1 MVIYGSVV
9 TITDTQAPTL
19 KPAGPLLAAGWRR
32 PSDIVTYDAADS
44 TGIRSARLEI
54 GGRTTRAARPCD
66 YRRPAPCSNVAGGR
80 IAVPAGVPDGTLAAR
95 IVAEDAA
102 GNPVVAQRTIK
113 LDGTP
118 PVAVLERA
126 SGKSIVISVTDA
138 SSGVAGAT
146 LEVRNKSTEGYRALG
161 ANVENGRLTAML
173 DRGRA
178 SRVDMRVTVRDAAG
192 NVAQGAP
199 TRLTTTSANVGRR
212 SRKVRSGRVTVP
224 FGRTARLRG
233 RLTRSA
239 SQALAGQTI
248 VATATVRRRGAAIKP
263 AGSAITDRRGRF
275 SLRVPA
281 GPSRNYRLVFNGGA
295 GALSAS
301 RGVSVRVPASSTIRA
316 SRTRVSGR
324 TRVRFS
330 GRLRTRGQP
339 IPGRGLVLVLQGRE
353 RGRWRTFEDTRTN
366 GKGRWRASYTFSGRP
381 GRYPIRVRIRRQS
394 SYPFEL
400 GHSRALTVRVG

>member
-1 MVIYGSVV
+1 M
-9 TITDTQAPTL
+9 AP
-19 KPAGPLLAAGWRR
+19 A
-32 PSDIVTYDAADS
+32 DDVVTYDAADS
-44 TGIRSARLEI
+44 TGIRSGRLEI
-54 GGRTTRAARPCD
+54 GGRTSRAARPCD

-80 IAVPAGVPDGTLAAR
+80 IAVPAGIPDGTLGAR
-95 IVAEDAA
+95 IVADDAA
-102 GNPVVAQRTIK
+102 GNQVVAQRTIK

-118 PVAVLERA
+118 PTAVLERA
-126 SGKSIVISVTDA
+126 RGKSIVISVVDA
-138 SSGVAGAT
+138 FAAT
-146 LEVRNKSTEGYRALG
+146 LEVRNKSTEPYRALD
-161 ANVENGRLTAML
+161 AKVENGRLTARLNGRLTARL

-199 TRLTTTSANVGRR
+199 TRLTATSAKFGRR
-212 SRKVRSGRVTVP
+212 SRKVRSGRVKVP
-224 FGRTARLRG
+224 FGRTTRLRG

-248 VATATVRRRGAAIKP
+248 VATATVRGRGAPAKA
-263 AGSAITDRRGRF
+263 AGSAVTDRRGRF

-281 GPSRNYRLVFNGGA
+281 GPSRTYWLAFNGGA
-295 GALSAS
+295 GALSAARS
-301 RGVSVRVPASSTIRA
+301 VSVRVPASSTIHA

-330 GRLRTRGQP
+330 GRVRTRGER
-339 IPGRGLVLVLQGRE
+339 IPGRGLLLVLQGRE
-353 RGRWRTFEDTRTN
+353 RGRWRTFEDARTN
-366 GKGRWRASYTFSGRP
+366 GEGQWRVRYSFSGRP

-400 GHSRALTVRVG
+400 GYSRALTVRVG